1 MMKYKEIAVNKAFMF
16 VVCFKEKLFGKESKP
31 IQKV

>member
-1 MMKYKEIAVNKAFMF
+1 MMKYKEVVNKALMF

-31 IQKV
+31 VQKV

>member
-1 MMKYKEIAVNKAFMF
+1 MMKYKEIVNKALMF

-31 IQKV
+31 VQKV

>member
-1 MMKYKEIAVNKAFMF
+1 MMKYKEIVNKAFMF